1 MAFRKQRMGRKK
13 VCYFTKNK
21 ITYIDYKDVELL
33 KKMCIRDSVIEE
45 YTSVKISEDYDYDE
59 IKAKLNHHIIGQSK
73 AIEQIINQLKLTKQS
88 KQPSAVM
95 LFVGN
100 SGVGKSE
107 SAKQLSKLLGRKLIR
122 LDMSEYRDSSSVQK
136 IIGAAP
142 GYVGYDKPSLLL
154 GQLQTLSL
162 IHI

>member
-1 MAFRKQRMGRKK
+1 MI
-13 VCYFTKNK
+13 N
-21 ITYIDYKDVELL
+21 
-33 KKMCIRDSVIEE
+33 
-45 YTSVKISEDYDYDE
+45 DE

-107 SAKQLSKLLGRKLIR
+107 SAKQLSKLLGRN
-122 LDMSEYRDSSSVQK
+122 
-136 IIGAAP
+136 
-142 GYVGYDKPSLLL
+142 
-154 GQLQTLSL
+154 
-162 IHI
+162 